1 MDAKLIAGLPRPR
14 PFRFLR
20 LWKNFGRPVF
30 ILWLVGI
37 GLTGATRAQTPSPP
51 SSSRHNGESH
61 TPKQSMIQEPS
72 GAERCAVCH
81 LAEVQGF
88 SQSAMAHALRRA
100 GQEPEGV
107 VEAHGSK
114 ITISS
119 SPSGTVQTWE
129 NGGDKT
135 RYPVTYV
142 IGSGNHASGYLIEI
156 DGHLFQSPV
165 AYYKSRNSYDLAPG
179 YENTPDPDFTRPVA
193 EECLLCHS
201 GKALY
206 VSGTLNSYRPPIFSA
221 EAITCERCHGPAERH
236 LADPRAGNIV
246 NAAKLEPAARDSVCE
261 QCHLFGASRV
271 PNPGKKLSD
280 FVPGQPLEET
290 FTIYHDAAPAGSS
303 AGDFKVISH
312 VEQLALS
319 ACARNSQGRL
329 WCGTCHD
336 PHAAAAQPVAYYRS
350 RCLSCHRAE
359 FPAAHP
365 AKDSDCLSCHMPRR
379 DAKDGGHTA
388 FTDHRIQR
396 RPATLPNLP
405 ANSGIAAWREPPAD
419 LQKRNLGIAYID
431 VGMQRRSS
439 NYVVEGYRILTGV
452 QQQFSNDPE
461 FFKWIGEALLLAKQT
476 PDAKLAFGR
485 ALQLDPESA
494 LTEAGAAA
502 PYLQEGDTAAATAHL
517 ERAVALDP
525 LYLPAAT
532 TLLELYRKQGK
543 TQEAAE
549 LSARISNALNASS
562 SGNPNAGEPPAGSSP
577 KTAGEAF
584 KNIQVLKSISSD
596 KLIPSMKFMASSLGV
611 DCNYCHVEGQ
621 FEKDEKKTKVTARKM
636 MQMVLALNENNFAG
650 QREITCYSCHRGNP
664 KPLAEVVFGE
674 PNPSAASSGKKEIP
688 AAPVD
693 LLTTSQLIGRYVAA
707 LGGADALEQ
716 VKSRVAKGTIQSG
729 GQTAGIE
736 IFTKAPDK
744 QAIVRH
750 YSQGDTTTVYDG
762 HAGWTIIP
770 GRPLREMHGAD
781 LAIAQ
786 VDANPQFAVHIAELF
801 PDLRVEYPEEIAG
814 REVYVL
820 VGRQEGLLS
829 AKFYFD
835 QQSGALV
842 RMVRL
847 ADSPLGVNPSQVDYE
862 DYRPVDGVQVPFR
875 VIFTEPGAIS
885 TIQLDEV
892 RQNVSIDPAIFA
904 KPPVH

>member
-1 MDAKLIAGLPRPR
+1 MDAKLIAGLPRLR
-14 PFRFLR
+14 PFRSSR
-20 LWKNFGRPVF
+20 LWKNHHRPLL
-30 ILWLVGI
+30 ILWLMIVALVGSAR
-37 GLTGATRAQTPSPP
+37 GQTTSAP
-51 SSSRHNGESH
+51 SSTGDGDSH
-61 TPKQSMIQEPS
+61 SFKQTALSEPS

-81 LAEVQGF
+81 PAEVEGF

-119 SPSGTVQTWE
+119 SKSGTFQTWE

-135 RYPVTYV
+135 RYPVSYV

-206 VSGTLNSYRPPIFSA
+206 IPGTLNSFRAPIFSA

-236 LADPRAGNIV
+236 LADPRSGNIV

-261 QCHLFGASRV
+261 QCHLFGVSRV

-280 FVPGQPLEET
+280 FVAGQPLEDT
-290 FTIYHDAAPAGSS
+290 FTIYHDAVPQGAS

-336 PHAAAAQPVAYYRS
+336 PHAKPSQPITYYRS
-350 RCLSCHRAE
+350 RCLSCHTSE

-379 DAKDGGHTA
+379 NAKDGGHTA
-388 FTDHRIQR
+388 FTDHRIER
-396 RPATLPNLP
+396 RPATLPSLP
-405 ANSGIAAWREPPAD
+405 PNTGIAAWREPPAA

-476 PDAKLAFGR
+476 PDAKLAFAR

-494 LTEAGAAA
+494 LTEAGIAA

-532 TLLELYRKQGK
+532 TLLDLYKKEGK
-543 TQEAAE
+543 TKEAAE
-549 LSARISNALNASS
+549 LSARISNALNAPSGGNRNPSEPSAGVSS
-562 SGNPNAGEPPAGSSP
+562 

-584 KNIQVLKSISSD
+584 NNIQILKSISSD

-621 FEKDEKKTKVTARKM
+621 FEKDDKKTKVTARKM
-636 MQMVLALNENNFAG
+636 IQMVLALNENNFAG

-664 KPLAEVVFGE
+664 KPQTEVVFGE
-674 PNPSAASSGKKEIP
+674 PNPSAASSGKKEISLVP
-688 AAPVD
+688 GD
-693 LLTTSQLIGRYVAA
+693 LPTTSQLIGRYVTA
-707 LGGADALEQ
+707 LGGADALQQ
-716 VKSRVAKGTIQSG
+716 VKSRAAKGTIQSG
-729 GQTAGIE
+729 GQTSKIE
-736 IFTKAPDK
+736 IFTEAPDK
-744 QAIVRH
+744 QVFVRH
-750 YSQGDTTTVYDG
+750 FPQGDSTTVYDG
-762 HAGWTIIP
+762 HGGWTLIP
-770 GRPLREMHGAD
+770 GRPLREMHGTDLYIAQLDAD
-781 LAIAQ
+781 L
-786 VDANPQFAVHIAELF
+786 QFAMHIAELF

-820 VGRQEGLLS
+820 SGRREGLLS

-835 QQSGALV
+835 RQSGALV
-842 RMVRL
+842 RTVRL
-847 ADSPLGVNPSQVDYE
+847 ADSPLGVNPSQIDYE
-862 DYRPVDGVQVPFR
+862 DYRSVDGVQVPFR
-875 VIFTEPGAIS
+875 MIYTEPGAIS
-885 TIQLDEV
+885 TIQLEEI
-892 RQNVSIDPAIFA
+892 RQNVSINPAIFT
-904 KPPVH
+904 KSVH

>member
-1 MDAKLIAGLPRPR
+1 MDAKLIAGLQRPR
-14 PFRFLR
+14 PFCSLHY
-20 LWKNFGRPVF
+20 WKNIFRLLF
-30 ILWLVGI
+30 TFWLVAACLVG
-37 GLTGATRAQTPSPP
+37 GASSQTPTTPNSTK
-51 SSSRHNGESH
+51 HDGESH
-61 TPKQSMIQEPS
+61 SPSQSLLVQPS

-81 LAEVQGF
+81 PAEVEGF

-119 SPSGTVQTWE
+119 SKSETFQTWE
-129 NGGDKT
+129 NGGDQT
-135 RYPVTYV
+135 RYPVSYV

-156 DGHLFQSPV
+156 GGHLFQSPV

-201 GKALY
+201 GKALHI
-206 VSGTLNSYRPPIFSA
+206 SGTLNSYRAPIFSA
-221 EAITCERCHGPAERH
+221 EAITCDRCHGPAERH

-246 NAAKLEPAARDSVCE
+246 NAAKLAPAARDSVCE

-271 PNPGKKLSD
+271 PNPGKQLSD
-280 FVPGQPLEET
+280 FVPGQPLENT

-303 AGDFKVISH
+303 AGDFKVIIH

-336 PHAAAAQPVAYYRS
+336 PHSKASQSVAYYRS
-350 RCLSCHRAE
+350 KCLSCHMAE
-359 FPAAHP
+359 FSTPHP

-379 DAKDGGHTA
+379 DAKDGGHSA

-405 ANSGIAAWREPPAD
+405 PNSGIAAWREPPAD

-439 NYVVEGYRILTGV
+439 NYVIEGYRILTSV

-476 PDAKLAFGR
+476 TDAKLAFGR
-485 ALQLDPESA
+485 ALQLDPDSA

-502 PYLQEGDTAAATAHL
+502 PYLQESDTAAATAHL
-517 ERAVALDP
+517 QRAVALDP

-532 TLLELYRKQGK
+532 TLLDLYRKQGK
-543 TQEAAE
+543 TTEAAE
-549 LSARISNALNASS
+549 LSAKISNALNAPSG
-562 SGNPNAGEPPAGSSP
+562 GNPKAVATAAGGSS
-577 KTAGEAF
+577 KTAAEAF
-584 KNIQVLKSISSD
+584 KNIQVLQNISSD
-596 KLIPSMKFMASSLGV
+596 RLIPSMKFMASSLGV
-611 DCNYCHVEGQ
+611 DCSYCHVEGQ
-621 FEKDEKKTKVTARKM
+621 LEKDDKKTKVTARKM
-636 MQMVLALNENNFAG
+636 IQMVAALNENNFSG

-664 KPLAEVVFGE
+664 KPQAEADFGE
-674 PNPSAASSGKKEIP
+674 TKPSAAGSGKTETP
-688 AAPVD
+688 AVPGD
-693 LLTTSQLIGRYVAA
+693 LPTTSQLIGRYQAA
-707 LGGADALEQ
+707 LGGASALEQ

-729 GQTAGIE
+729 GQSAKIE
-736 IFTKAPDK
+736 IFTVAPDQ

-750 YSQGDTTTVYDG
+750 FAQGDTTTVYDG
-762 HAGWTIIP
+762 HAGWTMVP

-781 LAIAQ
+781 LSIAQ
-786 VDANPQFAVHIAELF
+786 VDADLQFALHIPELF
-801 PDLRVEYPEEIAG
+801 PDLRVEYPEEIEG
-814 REVYVL
+814 HEVYVL
-820 VGRQEGLLS
+820 SGRQEGLLS

-847 ADSPLGVNPSQVDYE
+847 ADSPLGVNPSQIDYE
-862 DYRPVDGVQVPFR
+862 DYRSVDGVQIPFR
-875 VIFTEPGAIS
+875 LILTEPGTIS
-885 TIQLDEV
+885 TIQLEDV
-892 RQNVSIDPAIFA
+892 RQNVPIEPAIFA
-904 KPPVH
+904 RPVH

>member
-1 MDAKLIAGLPRPR
+1 
-14 PFRFLR
+14 
-20 LWKNFGRPVF
+20 
-30 ILWLVGI
+30 
-37 GLTGATRAQTPSPP
+37 
-51 SSSRHNGESH
+51 
-61 TPKQSMIQEPS
+61 
-72 GAERCAVCH
+72 VCH
-81 LAEVQGF
+81 PAEVEGF

-119 SPSGTVQTWE
+119 SKSGTFQTWE
-129 NGGDKT
+129 NGGDQT
-135 RYPVTYV
+135 RYPVSYV

-165 AYYKSRNSYDLAPG
+165 AFYKSRNSYDLAPG

-201 GKALY
+201 GKALHI
-206 VSGTLNSYRPPIFSA
+206 SGTLNSYREPIFAA

-246 NAAKLEPAARDSVCE
+246 NAAKLAPASRDSVCE

-271 PNPGKKLSD
+271 PNPGKQLSD
-280 FVPGQPLEET
+280 FVPGQPLEDT
-290 FTIYHDAAPAGSS
+290 FTIYHDAAPAGTS

-336 PHAAAAQPVAYYRS
+336 PHAKASQPVAYYRS
-350 RCLSCHRAE
+350 KCLACHTSE
-359 FPAAHP
+359 FPAPHP

-405 ANSGIAAWREPPAD
+405 PNTGIAAWREPPPN

-439 NYVVEGYRILTGV
+439 NYVIEGYRILTSV
-452 QQQFSNDPE
+452 QQQFSTDPE

-485 ALQLDPESA
+485 ALQLDPDSA

-517 ERAVALDP
+517 QRAVALDP

-532 TLLELYRKQGK
+532 TLLDLYRKQGK
-543 TQEAAE
+543 TAEAAE
-549 LSARISNALNASS
+549 LSARISNALNAPSNS
-562 SGNPNAGEPPAGSSP
+562 NLKTGASVADVPT
-577 KTAGEAF
+577 KTAAEAF

-596 KLIPSMKFMASSLGV
+596 RLIPSMKFMASSLGV

-621 FEKDEKKTKVTARKM
+621 FEKDDKKTKVTARKM
-636 MQMVLALNENNFAG
+636 IQMVLALNENNFAG

-664 KPLAEVVFGE
+664 KPLSEADLNGTTLL
-674 PNPSAASSGKKEIP
+674 AAGSGKPETLVVP
-688 AAPVD
+688 AD
-693 LLTTSQLIGRYVAA
+693 LPTVSQLIGRFQSA
-707 LGGADALEQ
+707 LGGASALEQ
-716 VKSRVAKGTIQSG
+716 VKSRVAKGTMQSG
-729 GQTAGIE
+729 GQTAKIE
-736 IFTKAPDK
+736 IFTEAPDR

-750 YSQGDTTTVYDG
+750 FAQGDTTTVYDG
-762 HAGWTIIP
+762 HAGWTMIP

-781 LAIAQ
+781 LSIAQ
-786 VDANPQFAVHIAELF
+786 LDADLRFALHIPGLF

-814 REVYVL
+814 REFYVL
-820 VGRQEGLLS
+820 SGRQEGRLS

-835 QQSGALV
+835 KQSGALV

-847 ADSPLGVNPSQVDYE
+847 ADSPLGVNPSQIDYE
-862 DYRPVDGVQVPFR
+862 DYRSVDGVQVPYR
-875 VIFTEPGAIS
+875 MILTEPGAIS
-885 TIQLDEV
+885 TIQLEEV
-892 RQNVSIDPAIFA
+892 RPNASIDPAIFA
-904 KPPVH
+904 RPAH